1 MINKFQDKAQ
11 RLIAL
16 SESVAFELGQ
26 SSVGTEH
33 LLLAYLKTKENKLK
47 TLLEKEGITYES
59 MKEEIICLFGKK
71 ANKPF
76 YMEYTNSLK
85 KVLEYAVVFS
95 KKKGED
101 KVSVDSLSVALLE
114 TNESV
119 AKEILLKKIDN
130 FSFVL
135 DEIKKQIKK
144 N

>member
-95 KKKGED
+95 KKKLGRRKCDDILKILAELAELD
-101 KVSVDSLSVALLE
+101 YKIKTGQIDRFQGFELFIVSDH
-114 TNESV
+114 
-119 AKEILLKKIDN
+119 
-130 FSFVL
+130 
-135 DEIKKQIKK
+135 
-144 N
+144 